1 MKKIKIFAIIAS
13 AAIKK
18 KRKKNTVDT
27 KQVIVMH
34 AIHFKRNAMEKV
46 SANHTYSEVTGPSSC
61 LESLIFPASNPVIH
75 KASELSTPGH
85 LVWL

>member
-18 KRKKNTVDT
+18 KKVDT
-27 KQVIVMH
+27 KQVIMMR
-34 AIHFKRNAMEKV
+34 AIHFKRNAIEKV

-61 LESLIFPASNPVIH
+61 LESLISPASNPVIH